1 MSIKYALIDDE
12 PAFYHLFVDLVK
24 EKIDEDELVFFNQS
38 EEFLKC
44 VNGEHYDVIFM
55 DIDMPGMDGISIAK
69 DNVLVELEFANDM
82 EITEGR
88 IGIFSQLFER
98 FNNLINGLNYE

>member
-1 MSIKYALIDDE
+1 M
-12 PAFYHLFVDLVK
+12 
-24 EKIDEDELVFFNQS
+24 
-38 EEFLKC
+38 
-44 VNGEHYDVIFM
+44 NGEHYDVIFM

-69 DNVLVELEFANDM
+69 DNVLIELEFANDM